1 MGNIARERPVCL
13 QTTDRLIRWGS
24 GTAPALVLLPEVA
37 LPLSSSSTRTE
48 PSRIDAHPG
57 RTRVR
62 PARAPSS
69 ARTPG
74 NAARR
79 DHALF
84 ARYNNRRD
92 PADRDQ
98 LVKQYLPLARQLAR
112 RYQRDQASFDDL
124 FQVACLGLLKAIDR
138 FDTERGIAFSTFAVP
153 TIAGEIK
160 RHFRDHSWSVRVPRD
175 LQELALK
182 AERTASEL
190 SLSLRRQPTVAEI
203 ADAVGASDETVL
215 EALEAARAYEASSLQ
230 SPLGDDDRGDTLGE
244 RIGTEDPGFTGAEQR
259 ATLEQMMWALTARE
273 REVLRLR
280 FAEDLTQSEI
290 GERVGVSQMHVSR
303 IIRHALAQLRT
314 VASTPNDAR
323 QGLRPLR
330 PRPAARQLDLAALLA
345 A

>member
-1 MGNIARERPVCL
+1 VH
-13 QTTDRLIRWGS
+13 S
-24 GTAPALVLLPEVA
+24 
-37 LPLSSSSTRTE
+37 
-48 PSRIDAHPG
+48 G

-62 PARAPSS
+62 PAPAPSS
-69 ARTPG
+69 VSKPG

-84 ARYNNRRD
+84 CRYSNRRD

-124 FQVACLGLLKAIDR
+124 FQIACVGLLKAIDR

-182 AERTASEL
+182 VERTASEL
-190 SLSLRRQPTVAEI
+190 SLSLGRQPIVAEI
-203 ADAVGASDETVL
+203 ADAIGLSDEDVL
-215 EALEAARAYEASSLQ
+215 EALEAARAFEASSLE
-230 SPLGDDDRGDTLGE
+230 SPLGDDPGETLGDS
-244 RIGTEDPGFTGAEQR
+244 IGTEDPGFTGAEQR
-259 ATLEQMMWALTARE
+259 ATLEQLMSALTARE
-273 REVLRLR
+273 REVLHLR

-290 GERVGVSQMHVSR
+290 GERVGVSQMQISR
-303 IIRHALAQLRT
+303 TLRHAVAQLRT
-314 VASTPNDAR
+314 LATTPDDAR
-323 QGLRPLR
+323 QDFRPLR
-330 PRPAARQLDLAALLA
+330 PRPPVRRLDLAALLA

>member
-1 MGNIARERPVCL
+1 MTPAAAEAAELPGACGRATPARNSV
-13 QTTDRLIRWGS
+13 
-24 GTAPALVLLPEVA
+24 
-37 LPLSSSSTRTE
+37 
-48 PSRIDAHPG
+48 
-57 RTRVR
+57 RTR
-62 PARAPSS
+62 
-69 ARTPG
+69 G

-84 ARYNNRRD
+84 ARYSTRRD

-98 LVKQYLPLARQLAR
+98 LVKRYLPLARQLAR

-138 FDTERGIAFSTFAVP
+138 FDAERGIAFSTFAVP

-182 AERTASEL
+182 VERAASEL

-203 ADAVGASDETVL
+203 AEAIGLSDEDVL
-215 EALEAARAYEASSLQ
+215 GALEAARAYEASSLQ

-244 RIGTEDPGFTGAEQR
+244 SIGNEDPGFTGAEQR
-259 ATLEQMMWALTARE
+259 ATLQQLMCALTARE

-280 FAEDLTQSEI
+280 FAEDLTQAEI
-290 GERVGVSQMHVSR
+290 GERVGVSQMHISR
-303 IIRHALAQLRT
+303 ILRNAVAQLRT
-314 VASTPNDAR
+314 VASTLNDPR
-323 QGLRPLR
+323 QDLQPLR
-330 PRPAARQLDLAALLA
+330 PHPGARQLDLAALLA